1 MKWERGSV
9 IKLFVGD
16 GIMGHSKLVKATVDH
31 IYGLLWIFPE
41 LWIKQSPTMQ
51 QLLHGLAW
59 AKIPICY
66 I

>member
-1 MKWERGSV
+1 
-9 IKLFVGD
+9 
-16 GIMGHSKLVKATVDH
+16 MGHSKLVKDVVDH
-31 IYGLLWIFPE
+31 FYGLLWISPG
-41 LWIKQSPTMQ
+41 LWIKQSSTMQ

>member
-1 MKWERGSV
+1 
-9 IKLFVGD
+9 
-16 GIMGHSKLVKATVDH
+16 MGHSKLVKAVVDH
-31 IYGLLWIFPE
+31 FYGLLWISPG
-41 LWIKQSPTMQ
+41 LWIKQSSTMQ